1 MTMITFLVSNL
12 KGILSILIG
21 LMGLAIL
28 FSAHEIG
35 HLLFA
40 KLFGVHVPSFSIGI
54 GPKIASKTI
63 GETEYRLSAFPIGG
77 YVEIAGQAE
86 VGQGEQAH
94 AHDTSNRS
102 FQSKSYWQ
110 QVTIML
116 GGVFFNI
123 VLAFLILIALFYTG
137 VPQTIMFGAD
147 NVRPVISA
155 IRPNSIASSLNL
167 QPGDEIFSINNTPTP
182 SIAKY
187 MQELQAHA
195 NNQITVRIMRGQ
207 DLLTFTATIGTTGLG
222 ISGFKTMYQ
231 APCTFVASIKNA
243 FLSAGSITKQTI
255 SVFASLFKKRTTN
268 GLGGPLMIISILT
281 DSAKNT
287 VEDFRHGIAL
297 FALLI
302 AFISINLAI
311 INLIPLPI
319 TDGGQC
325 VIWSIEKLVGRRIP
339 EHALLLIHNICWIL
353 FFVLLLYL
361 TFKDAMVLFWPKIKA
376 LLHL

>member
-1 MTMITFLVSNL
+1 MITFLVSNL

-35 HLLFA
+35 HLLCA
-40 KLFGVHVPSFSIGI
+40 KLFGVHVPSFSIGM
-54 GPKIASKTI
+54 GPVIASKAI
-63 GETEYRLSAFPIGG
+63 GDTEYRLSAFPIGG

-94 AHDTSNRS
+94 AHDTGSRS
-102 FQSKSYWQ
+102 FKSKPYWQ

-123 VLAFLILIALFYTG
+123 ILAFLIFIALFYTG

-147 NVRPVISA
+147 SVRPVISS
-155 IRPNSIASSLNL
+155 IRPNSIASTLNL

-182 SIAKY
+182 SITKY
-187 MQELQAHA
+187 MHELQTQA
-195 NNQITVRIMRGQ
+195 NNQITIRVMRGQ
-207 DLLTFTATIGTTGLG
+207 ELLTFAVALGSTGLG
-222 ISGFKTMYQ
+222 INGFKTMYQ
-231 APCTFVASIKNA
+231 APYPLLASIKNA
-243 FLSAGSITKQTI
+243 FLSVGSITQQTVSI
-255 SVFASLFKKRTTN
+255 FASLFKKRSTN

-281 DSAKNT
+281 DSAKNA

-325 VIWSIEKLVGRRIP
+325 VILTIEKLVGRRIP
-339 EHALLLIHNICWIL
+339 EYALLLIHNICWAL

-361 TFKDAMVLFWPKIKA
+361 TFKDAMLLFWPKVKT
-376 LLHL
+376 LLRL